1 MLILETNVDYSL
13 DRSVTI
19 YKKESVWGLK
29 YYFKSSIEGVC
40 SARFHRPNVFRGIEL
55 STTKIK

>member
-1 MLILETNVDYSL
+1 MLILETDVNYSL

-19 YKKESVWGLK
+19 YKKEPEGSFR
-29 YYFKSSIEGVC
+29 YYFKFSGEKVC